1 MMMSKGDGYVQFK
14 TGWKWHLRIEG
25 ICLAADT
32 RIMDADTGALYSIE
46 DIYNGCLP
54 NSVHTTLIDKAAI
67 TKTSDFAVRYNGK
80 RDVYVMTLRDGFTIR
95 ATANH
100 PFLTDNGWKRLDEI
114 GIGEF
119 IAVPGKLDVDNDRSA
134 LDAHEARLLGY
145 FIGDGG
151 VTCGTPRFTNMDKG
165 VAADFIEC
173 CAQSGLL
180 ACEAKRG
187 HFAVS
192 NGNAGGRWAPNEV
205 TELLRRHGVWDK
217 YSHEKSI
224 PDAIFCSDNDTIA
237 EFISALWACD
247 GSAFVSPNG
256 SSYIEYYSTSE
267 RLVRDL
273 ALLMLR
279 FGIRGRIIKRTMV
292 GNESV
297 LDNGHTIKVRHN
309 MWVFRMGAVSDIEKF
324 YNLAKCHGRKQH
336 QLDTVME
343 NVIGRPTA
351 FKSGGVPSNVIR
363 RIISQEWNGSLAS
376 LCREVGCV
384 VGGKTHKTHSIGKVA
399 RLNSV
404 LDSPELAGYI
414 VGDIAWSDVMSIE
427 YGGIDDTYDL
437 HIDNTHNFIAD
448 GILVHN
454 SGTDVNMVG
463 LRCQHIIGDEMAF
476 SVDICHKSRINT
488 ALPGCR
494 WKYCG
499 VPNGVRGTPFWR
511 IDQTAEGQM
520 WSRHKIPQFANPL
533 YAPESERRKLIID
546 HGGEHSHTYITQ
558 VLGEWGDE
566 VMSSFPPNTISTY
579 NDREY
584 HLYEWGAGFG
594 EKSNFRDDA
603 LDTLFRNLN
612 YPTSRCVIG
621 WDYGVSPDPA
631 AFALFFEEE
640 PGEWYLRAMF
650 ILRGVQF
657 PHQVKFVNQIAAR
670 FNIGMVCTDEAIAI
684 QSLDSLTSWQT
695 FDEAS
700 RSGNIMWA
708 NVNGRIELL
717 DATGEVV
724 LDEIGNPIKE
734 YRKKWATDE
743 LRNSM
748 VHAREELKY
757 PYHIY
762 LPDETMDPTLIDE
775 LRGTVE
781 KRTMGGYTQYLTA
794 KQTEGSKS
802 PDDHRTDALR
812 YAVLSIYSLL
822 GVRASKQRVP
832 FSEYKKVMG
841 WAGGRKGWQAPWS
854 P

>member
-1 MMMSKGDGYVQFK
+1 MSLQERLPVEDLALGLVTLDPLLFILQFWSGDLTMPDNTQHLSIEQRLMLCDQSERLLLCTGRKVAKTLSLERDFVQIALTHQKKGALDEGMFFTPAQAHMNPVRDRIFSTILQEPLFSEMVAKAPNGNMMMSKGDGYVQFK

-25 ICLAADT
+25 I
-32 RIMDADTGALYSIE
+32 
-46 DIYNGCLP
+46 
-54 NSVHTTLIDKAAI
+54 
-67 TKTSDFAVRYNGK
+67 
-80 RDVYVMTLRDGFTIR
+80 
-95 ATANH
+95 
-100 PFLTDNGWKRLDEI
+100 
-114 GIGEF
+114 
-119 IAVPGKLDVDNDRSA
+119 
-134 LDAHEARLLGY
+134 
-145 FIGDGG
+145 
-151 VTCGTPRFTNMDKG
+151 
-165 VAADFIEC
+165 
-173 CAQSGLL
+173 
-180 ACEAKRG
+180 
-187 HFAVS
+187 
-192 NGNAGGRWAPNEV
+192 
-205 TELLRRHGVWDK
+205 
-217 YSHEKSI
+217 
-224 PDAIFCSDNDTIA
+224 
-237 EFISALWACD
+237 
-247 GSAFVSPNG
+247 
-256 SSYIEYYSTSE
+256 
-267 RLVRDL
+267 
-273 ALLMLR
+273 
-279 FGIRGRIIKRTMV
+279 
-292 GNESV
+292 
-297 LDNGHTIKVRHN
+297 
-309 MWVFRMGAVSDIEKF
+309 
-324 YNLAKCHGRKQH
+324 
-336 QLDTVME
+336 
-343 NVIGRPTA
+343 
-351 FKSGGVPSNVIR
+351 
-363 RIISQEWNGSLAS
+363 
-376 LCREVGCV
+376 
-384 VGGKTHKTHSIGKVA
+384 
-399 RLNSV
+399 
-404 LDSPELAGYI
+404 
-414 VGDIAWSDVMSIE
+414 
-427 YGGIDDTYDL
+427 
-437 HIDNTHNFIAD
+437 
-448 GILVHN
+448 

-566 VMSSFPPNTISTY
+566 VMSSFPPNTIATY

-594 EKSNFRDDA
+594 EKSNFRDDV
-603 LDTLFRNLN
+603 LDTLFRNMN

-657 PHQVKFVNQIAAR
+657 PHQIKFVNQIAAR

-684 QSLDSLTSWQT
+684 QSLDSLTSWQA

-724 LDEIGNPIKE
+724 LDELGSPIKE